1 MLAVNYAW
9 WLPPNL
15 GADTAHQVDRLIYL
29 MHAFMA
35 VLFVGWGAYFVYALY
50 RFRCRQGHAA
60 SYELPKAKVNKGIE
74 VGVVVIEAV
83 LLLGFSMPVW
93 ARVKDGIPSDPNVV
107 RIRCIAEQFAW
118 NFQYPG
124 KDGRLGRLKPE
135 FINKETNPMGL
146 DPKDPDGKDDVIT
159 LNEIHIP
166 VNRDVVVEG
175 TSKDVIHSFFLP
187 TLRVKQD
194 LIPGMRF
201 PIWARATK
209 TSAQFQRESTEI
221 YALDGELFR
230 RIANTLVAMED
241 VKAGD
246 GAVLLR
252 TGGLFN
258 DDAIRKLADAGVS
271 RVRAAR
277 QYPTEVACAQLCGNL
292 HYRMRGYLVI
302 EEQKEYE
309 AWLEK
314 QAPSGDEEEE
324 EE

>member
-15 GADTAHQVDRLIYL
+15 GADTAHEVDRLIYV

-35 VLFVGWGAYFVYALY
+35 ALFVGWGAYFVYALY
-50 RFRCRQGHAA
+50 RFRRREGHAA
-60 SYELPKAKVNKGIE
+60 EYELPKAKASKALE

-93 ARVKDGIPSDPNVV
+93 ARVKNAIPAGPDVI
-107 RIRCIAEQFAW
+107 RIRCVAEQFAW

-124 KDGRLGRLKPE
+124 KDGKLGRLRPE
-135 FINKETNPMGL
+135 LINKESNPMGL
-146 DPKDPDGKDDVIT
+146 DPKDPDGKDDIIT
-159 LNEIHIP
+159 LNEIHMP
-166 VNRDVVVEG
+166 VNRDVVIEG
-175 TSKDVIHSFFLP
+175 SSKDVIHSFFLP

-201 PIWARATK
+201 PIWTRATR
-209 TSAQFQRESTEI
+209 TSAEFQKDSTES
-221 YALDGELFR
+221 YALSGERFR
-230 RIANTLVAMED
+230 AIAGTLVAMED
-241 VKAGD
+241 VKAPD
-246 GAVLLR
+246 GSVLLK
-252 TGGLFN
+252 TGSIFS
-258 DDAIRKLADAGVS
+258 DDAIRKLTDAGVS

-302 EEQKEYE
+302 DDPKGYE

-314 QAPSGDEEEE
+314 QAPSGEEEE
-324 EE
+324 E